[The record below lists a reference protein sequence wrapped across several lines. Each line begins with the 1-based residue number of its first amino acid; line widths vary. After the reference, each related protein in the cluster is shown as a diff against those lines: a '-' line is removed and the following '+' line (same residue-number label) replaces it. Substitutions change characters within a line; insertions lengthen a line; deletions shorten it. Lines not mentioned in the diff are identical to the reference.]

1 MEALGT
7 LMNKIN
13 VLIKE
18 IPTELHSPVQK
29 VRIQVK
35 GAGCESGGRHS
46 PEHDHATT
54 LILTA
59 KIKNSE
65 K

>member
-7 LMNKIN
+7 LMNEIS
-13 VLIKE
+13 VLTQE
-18 IPTELHSPVQK
+18 IPTELQSPFQK

-35 GAGCESGGRHS
+35 GTGCESGRRPS
-46 PEHDHATT
+46 PEHDHATA

-59 KIKNSE
+59 RIKNSE